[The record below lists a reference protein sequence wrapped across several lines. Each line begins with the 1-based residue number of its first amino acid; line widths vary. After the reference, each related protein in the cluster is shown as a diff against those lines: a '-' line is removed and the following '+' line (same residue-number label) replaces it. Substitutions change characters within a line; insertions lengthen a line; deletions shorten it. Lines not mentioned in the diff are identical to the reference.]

1 MVKYFIKFDAVPVNE
16 SGFIEAF
23 NERQLNLDSSYS
35 DKVDFSVTNTILYDK
50 KRNRYL
56 VDRLFFYKVL
66 ENTKKYNKKLKEEF
80 NE

>member
-16 SGFIEAF
+16 SGFIETF

-50 KRNRYL
+50 K
-56 VDRLFFYKVL
+56 
-66 ENTKKYNKKLKEEF
+66 KK
-80 NE
+80 

>member
-16 SGFIEAF
+16 SGFIETF
-23 NERQLNLDSSYS
+23 NERQLNLDTSYS

-56 VDRLFFYKVL
+56 VDRLVFYKVL